1 VKKILFFLCLI
12 SLATSTQAQE
22 LQTWPQKIDE
32 ALWKKMAGQPAQ
44 LPFLVLMKEQAP
56 LPQAGQLKGKDQ
68 KASYVFTQLKQR
80 ADASQAG
87 LIAFLQEQRSEW
99 KSFFIVNLLAV
110 TGSPELLQTIARR
123 DDVANIIDN
132 AAFRMQEPL
141 DVELENGPQS
151 RSLIEWGL
159 ERINAD
165 DVWALGYR
173 GQGVVI
179 GGQDT
184 GYDWEHPALKPS
196 YRGYDA
202 ASDEAD
208 HNYNWH
214 DAIHSYSPLNSDT
227 LNPCGLDSPV
237 PCDDNFHGTHTM
249 GTMTGLD
256 GDNVIGVAPES
267 RWCACRNM
275 ERGWGS
281 ASTYL
286 ECFQW
291 FLAPT
296 NLDGQNPDPSK
307 APHVINNS
315 WYCPEVE
322 GCNPSNFALM
332 DQAIDNL
339 RAAGTVVVVSA
350 GNSGSECSS
359 VSAPAAMYEGSFA
372 VGATAQNDT
381 IAGFSSRGPVQVDG
395 SGRMKPN
402 VAAPGVGVRSAIPN
416 GGYASF
422 SGTSMAGPH
431 VAGLVAL
438 VISANP
444 ELAGQV
450 EVIENIIEQTAV
462 PKTTDQN
469 CGGVPGSQVPNHTY
483 GFGRVDALAAVEL
496 ALESVNSVKVTA
508 APSSLQVYPNP
519 SSGQLF
525 IKAENC
531 SGDIRFSLYDLN
543 GRMVFSQSGISGAG
557 ATALPAFGNQPA
569 GIYFYRA
576 FSGAN
581 SWSGK
586 IILR

>member
-1 VKKILFFLCLI
+1 
-12 SLATSTQAQE
+12 
-22 LQTWPQKIDE
+22 
-32 ALWKKMAGQPAQ
+32 
-44 LPFLVLMKEQAP
+44 VL
-56 LPQAGQLKGKDQ
+56 
-68 KASYVFTQLKQR
+68 
-80 ADASQAG
+80 
-87 LIAFLQEQRSEW
+87 
-99 KSFFIVNLLAV
+99 
-110 TGSPELLQTIARR
+110 
-123 DDVANIIDN
+123 
-132 AAFRMQEPL
+132 
-141 DVELENGPQS
+141 
-151 RSLIEWGL
+151 
-159 ERINAD
+159 
-165 DVWALGYR
+165 
-173 GQGVVI
+173 
-179 GGQDT
+179 
-184 GYDWEHPALKPS
+184 
-196 YRGYDA
+196 
-202 ASDEAD
+202 
-208 HNYNWH
+208 
-214 DAIHSYSPLNSDT
+214 
-227 LNPCGLDSPV
+227 
-237 PCDDNFHGTHTM
+237 
-249 GTMTGLD
+249 
-256 GDNVIGVAPES
+256 
-267 RWCACRNM
+267 
-275 ERGWGS
+275 
-281 ASTYL
+281 
-286 ECFQW
+286 
-291 FLAPT
+291 
-296 NLDGQNPDPSK
+296 
-307 APHVINNS
+307 
-315 WYCPEVE
+315 
-322 GCNPSNFALM
+322 
-332 DQAIDNL
+332 
-339 RAAGTVVVVSA
+339 
-350 GNSGSECSS
+350 
-359 VSAPAAMYEGSFA
+359 
-372 VGATAQNDT
+372 
-381 IAGFSSRGPVQVDG
+381 VDG

-508 APSSLQVYPNP
+508 APSSLLVYPNP